1 MALPRC
7 ADQPARPHAHEPAD
21 AAAVFEPLHS
31 EHYQLSLARVQQA
44 VQRVRARMQE
54 EQRALPHSHQP
65 NAAGVPRLAE
75 LSREHALSRS
85 DRDSGASAGTAVP
98 GPQFR
103 HVELPPHA
111 GDGGSSGRWA
121 LPLADAYAS
130 SRGDYVARGQAEPAA
145 VNGTNCSSTSISIAT
160 PLLRSTAAGGGIS
173 PQADAVAAA
182 AGSTDDA
189 VQLIARQL
197 RVAQR
202 TIGTL
207 MATLCEHEA
216 REAELHRVIRDQ
228 AAQLERPLTVLTAKP
243 S

>member
-1 MALPRC
+1 
-7 ADQPARPHAHEPAD
+7 
-21 AAAVFEPLHS
+21 VFEPLHS

-111 GDGGSSGRWA
+111 GDGGSSSRWT
-121 LPLADAYAS
+121 LPLADAVS
-130 SRGDYVARGQAEPAA
+130 SRGDYVARGQAALAA
-145 VNGTNCSSTSISIAT
+145 VNGTGSSTSIAT
-160 PLLRSTAAGGGIS
+160 PSRSTAAGGDIS
-173 PQADAVAAA
+173 PQVDAVAAA

-228 AAQLERPLTVLTAKP
+228 AAQLERPSLYSPL

>member
-7 ADQPARPHAHEPAD
+7 ADQPARPHAHKPAD

-65 NAAGVPRLAE
+65 NAAGVPRLAK

-85 DRDSGASAGTAVP
+85 DSGNGASAGTAVP

-130 SRGDYVARGQAEPAA
+130 SRGDYVARGQAALAA
-145 VNGTNCSSTSISIAT
+145 VNGTGASTISIAT
-160 PLLRSTAAGGGIS
+160 PSRSTAAGGDIS
-173 PQADAVAAA
+173 PQVDAVAAA
-182 AGSTDDA
+182 AGSTGDA

-228 AAQLERPLTVLTAKP
+228 AAQLERPLTVLTAKL